1 MRPGIHLQPNCL
13 YIMKS
18 SYKNYFPMVLL
29 TFFVYLLLSL
39 SSLVHHK
46 CYSSSTALRSMY
58 LVCLSPSVSWCHVP
72 VSCNP
77 GPITRL
83 LSISRRNAQCC
94 ICALLH
100 ALNEIHATIH
110 KANANVCK
118 ISALFNKF
126 LLQSLLAHIDREN
139 LSYFIMLYI
148 YIYIIYEL
156 VS

>member
-94 ICALLH
+94 ICALPH

-148 YIYIIYEL
+148 YIL
-156 VS
+156 FMNW